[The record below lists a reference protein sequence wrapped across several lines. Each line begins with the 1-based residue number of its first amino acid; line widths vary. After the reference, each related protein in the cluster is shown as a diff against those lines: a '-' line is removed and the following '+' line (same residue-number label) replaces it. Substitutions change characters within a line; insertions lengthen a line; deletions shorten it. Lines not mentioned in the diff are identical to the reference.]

1 MNGFTVNGLESNS
14 EKFMEGNSQRI
25 FLRNLDNYLA

>member
-1 MNGFTVNGLESNS
+1 MNGYTANGLESNS
-14 EKFMEGNSQRI
+14 EKSMEGNPQRI

>member
-1 MNGFTVNGLESNS
+1 MNGHDANGLESNS
-14 EKFMEGNSQRI
+14 EKYMEGNPQRI